1 MDSVNAPGHPAASV
15 DEGTTYT
22 VEDRVFDLEPDLVVG
37 VVIAHGVTNRPSTQ
51 AEADELRA
59 AEADLRNAYG
69 ENEVR
74 RIPQVARYRALME
87 RAGINPNRFPPSSE
101 AMLKRILKGGELP
114 LINVL
119 VDRPNTIS
127 IRRSVSLGAHDLAGM
142 GRTIELRFSRGDE
155 RFLPMGATDWED
167 VPEGEL
173 VFVADG
179 IVQTR
184 RFLWRQSEQGKSD
197 MTTSDVFFHL
207 VGFRPEVEQALDEV
221 TDLAKDLGGSTA
233 QVALLDRDR
242 RSVAW

>member
-1 MDSVNAPGHPAASV
+1 MDATNASGHQAAAV
-15 DEGTTYT
+15 GEGTSYT
-22 VEDRVFDLEPDLVVG
+22 VEGRVFELEPDLVVG

-51 AEADELRA
+51 TEAAELRA

-127 IRRSVSLGAHDLAGM
+127 IRRAVSLGAHDLAGM
-142 GRTIELRFSRGDE
+142 GRNIELRFSLGTE

-197 MTTSDVFFHL
+197 MTTTDVFFHL
-207 VGFRPEVEQALDEV
+207 VGFRPEVEEALSEV
-221 TDLAKDLGGSTA
+221 TELAHDLGGRTSL
-233 QVALLDRDR
+233 VALLDRDS
-242 RSVAW
+242 RSAAW